1 MFKMRL
7 LFYISSMRAGGA
19 ERVMSVLCN
28 GFAERGNDVYLATN
42 TEAPISYRLDEKVHL
57 LDLYPHGYKDMN
69 RYVRFVS
76 LYRSVHRIA
85 RRVKPDVII
94 AFMGMATKAY
104 WATRGLSIPV
114 IASEHTTYD
123 RILPKGDWF
132 RMNYID
138 RLATRVTVLTQ
149 HDYDYLGRRLPR
161 KVVMPNPLSFPIY
174 TGKTPRCKSVLAV
187 GRLDGWKVK
196 GFDNLIKVW
205 AEISKLNLGWYL
217 DIAGGG
223 SEDSY
228 AYLQSLVRQYQTE
241 QTVRFLGYRAD
252 VDRLMQEH
260 AVFVLSSR
268 NEGFPM
274 GLLEAMSQGCAC
286 VCFDCISGPNEMITP
301 DVSGILV
308 ENQNL
313 DQLKNALLKVMTD
326 DVLREKLSSN
336 GVEEAERFTE
346 QKIMDRWECLFKEV
360 LQERV

>member
-1 MFKMRL
+1 MRL

-260 AVFVLSSR
+260 AVLVLSSR

-360 LQERV
+360 LKERV